1 MYTATYESIFTM
13 ALIAIEG
20 MSSNQILRLIKHA
33 GSSSAVFE
41 LSRKELSEHFKLE
54 NEIIDAIEL
63 RRVISNAERE
73 VAKYEQAS
81 VELIPYG
88 SKSYPQRIAMLSD
101 APPILFKKGTADLN
115 ALHTIGIVGTRSAS
129 LDARRLVDLIFKESP
144 NQELSVISGMAVGVD
159 ILAHR
164 AAMEYNHPTICV
176 FAHGLDRVYPAAHT
190 AYAHQALDEGGAWI
204 SDFPFGTKPDRYNF
218 PSRNRLIA
226 ALSDALVVV
235 ESKLKGG
242 SIITAELA
250 AAYHKPVFAFPGNV
264 SSPVTAGCHRLIR
277 RGLAK
282 LITGGRDLMY
292 ELNWEN
298 SGSQQAMSFP
308 ISLSEDE
315 ETVLHV
321 IRARPQ
327 VHLDVLSSL
336 VHVKRSALSM
346 CLFQLEMNGCIRTLP
361 GKRYEAI

>member
-1 MYTATYESIFTM
+1 M

-20 MSSNQILRLIKHA
+20 ISPKQILQLIKYA
-33 GSSSAVFE
+33 GSASSVFE
-41 LSRKELSEHFKLE
+41 LSREELLE
-54 NEIIDAIEL
+54 KFNLETRIIDAIQL
-63 RRVISNAERE
+63 RQVISSAERE

-81 VELIPYG
+81 VELIPFG
-88 SKSYPQRIAMLSD
+88 SKHYPQRIAMLSD
-101 APPILFKKGTADLN
+101 APPILFKKGAADLN

-129 LDARRLVDLIFKESP
+129 RDARRLVDLIFKEAP
-144 NQELSVISGMAVGVD
+144 NQELSVVSGMAVGVD

-164 AAMEYNHPTICV
+164 AAMEYNRPTICV
-176 FAHGLDRVYPAAHT
+176 FAHGLDRIYPSVHVGF
-190 AYAHQALDEGGAWI
+190 AHQALEEGGAWI

-250 AAYHKPVFAFPGNV
+250 AAYQKPVFAFPGNV

-282 LITGGRDLMY
+282 LITGGHDLMF
-292 ELNWEN
+292 ELNWEK

-327 VHLDVLSSL
+327 VHLDVLTSL
-336 VHVKRSALSM
+336 VGVKPAALNL